1 MERITEIHVGD
12 VESLTSGSLNPVL
25 AWARD
30 VKTGAPVYILE
41 LDKTRTGSKC
51 GCECASCN
59 LPLTAVNAA
68 KTEYIRRPHFRHPD
82 GAEKSAC
89 MYLAARLA
97 AMQLLQCYGEIDLP
111 RRRVSGRVMG
121 LSGYSH
127 EAWVEHP
134 AERVKIR
141 HFDFRDKAAAILTLD
156 DGRILHVNLVGSGPT
171 LADLDPD
178 PDATPFATISL
189 EIPDP
194 AIAAMSPSELRSRIT
209 LIPDNFCWV
218 SHWHD
223 RALQVDAQSLALEL
237 ADDALDLAP
246 LDGSLDGVEIAH
258 RRETLLHLEVK
269 NILAELDA
277 LRVPELFV
285 EVTRKAASGQQIR
298 RQWARPSELISIIG
312 VQLEHRMGGVIP
324 DVVATVPSA
333 HGSELLVEVTV
344 TNRID
349 DERIRKIKQ
358 LNLPALEIDLS
369 ASGGRI
375 TRAQLKNLVCH
386 NTEIKRW
393 LHHPDLLLQV
403 QLLTA
408 AAEQE
413 IAALDLAATQK
424 QNDRALVLATPVS
437 EIARDYLDA
446 IFAFVEFERH
456 EALDAA
462 LQAQRDQARQYVVE
476 VAAKLALHGFPEAGD
491 PLLASG
497 RGSIIPRILS
507 IRRGLG
513 VGYRLNSTM
522 EVMNAIR
529 QSFARNSTEH
539 SIYLIAEKVYRP
551 PDAAEPL
558 PGWYL
563 PWVQQI
569 RDSLEGGEPTYL
581 RDGRFDRLLSLLF
594 PEMASGLANG
604 YGKIGM
610 KLPRRS
616 NATATENFD
625 PMAADMES
633 TYRRQM
639 PRTAFS
645 STPKRSDKSG
655 LWLEGEELEQW
666 RRNNPE
672 YAKGW
677 AQLFKKD

>member
-1 MERITEIHVGD
+1 MPFVAPVANNH
-12 VESLTSGSLNPVL
+12 VL

-30 VKTGAPVYILE
+30 VETGSPVYILE
-41 LDKTRTGSKC
+41 LDKTRTGAKC

-68 KTEYIRRPHFRHPD
+68 KTEYRRRPHFRHPD

-97 AMQLLQCYGEIDLP
+97 ALQLLQSHGEIDLP
-111 RRRVSGRVMG
+111 RRRVLGRVMG
-121 LSGYSH
+121 LSGYAH
-127 EAWVEHP
+127 EAWVERP

-156 DGRILHVNLVGSGPT
+156 DGRILHVNLVGSGPI
-171 LADLDPD
+171 LADPN
-178 PDATPFATISL
+178 PDAAPFATISL

-223 RALQVDAQSLALEL
+223 RALQVDAKSQALEL

-246 LDGSLDGVEIAH
+246 SDGSLDGVEFAH

-277 LRVPELFV
+277 IRVPELFV
-285 EVTRKAASGQQIR
+285 EVTRKAASGQQIH
-298 RQWARPSELISIIG
+298 RQWERSPELIPIIG
-312 VQLEHRMGGVIP
+312 VRLEHRIGRVIP
-324 DVVATVPSA
+324 DVVATIPEV
-333 HGSELLVEVTV
+333 HGSALLVEVTV

-349 DERIRKIKQ
+349 DERISKIRQ

-386 NTEIKRW
+386 NTVIKRW

-413 IAALDLAATQK
+413 MAALDLAATQK

-437 EIARDYLDA
+437 EIAGDYLDA
-446 IFAFVEFERH
+446 ILAFVEFERH
-456 EALDAA
+456 ETLDAA
-462 LQAQRDQARQYVVE
+462 LQAQSAQARQYVAE
-476 VAAKLALHGFPEAGD
+476 VAGKLALHGFPEAGD
-491 PLLASG
+491 PRLASG

-513 VGYRLNSTM
+513 VGYRLSSTM

-539 SIYLIAEKVYRP
+539 SIYLIAEKVYRR

-594 PEMASGLANG
+594 PEMAPALANG

-616 NATATENFD
+616 NAKATENFD

-645 STPKRSDKSG
+645 PTPKRSDKSG